1 MRRREVIAAV
11 GAAAALWPLVVGA
24 QARIPTVGVL
34 VVGAASSDKFR
45 QIFQDAMRDLGYVEG
60 KNIHFEQ
67 RSDEGQASRL
77 PGLAE
82 ELVRAKVDVIVPW
95 FTPAATAAKQAT
107 HDIPIVM
114 ASAGD
119 PLATGLVE
127 SLARPGGNITGISG
141 MAADLAGKCVELLRE
156 ALPAAHRMAALVN
169 APDPFSK
176 PFLAKIQ
183 LVGGATATTI
193 SPVMVQSPSDLDG
206 AFAQMET
213 DRPDAMIVQPSLR
226 LKRVADLALTHR
238 IPTASPFRPFAE
250 DGGFMS
256 YWFDEADT
264 YRRVAVFVDKILKG
278 AKPADLP
285 VEQPTKFQ
293 LIINLRTAKAIGLSV
308 PQLLLA
314 QSDEVIE

>member
-1 MRRREVIAAV
+1 MRRREVIVAV
-11 GAAAALWPLVVGA
+11 AGAAAMWSLAVA
-24 QARIPTVGVL
+24 ARGKLPIVGVL

-45 QIFQDAMRDLGYVEG
+45 RIFQDAMFDLGYVEG
-60 KNIHFEQ
+60 RNIQFVH
-67 RSDEGQASRL
+67 RSDEGEASRL

-82 ELVRAKVDVIVPW
+82 ELVQAKADVIVAW
-95 FTPAATAAKQAT
+95 FTPAATAAKRAT
-107 HDIPIVM
+107 RDIPIVM

-156 ALPAAHRMAALVN
+156 ALPAAHRVAALVN

-183 LVGGATATTI
+183 LAGSAAAVTI
-193 SPVMVQSPSDLDG
+193 DPVMVQSPGDLDS
-206 AFAQMET
+206 ALAQIKT
-213 DRPDAMIVQPSLR
+213 DWCDAMIVQPSLP
-226 LKRVADLALTHR
+226 LKRVADWALTYR

-278 AKPADLP
+278 AEPGDLP

-293 LIINLRTAKAIGLSV
+293 LIINLRTAKALGLIV

-314 QSDEVIE
+314 RADEVID